1 MRHRRRVLAG
11 ITVGGDLVADV
22 SRAKTKEI
30 MLKKI
35 AIAIVVVIIIGGG
48 AWYYFFSRPHHTQ
61 IDTILSNPKAY
72 EGKEVTIE
80 GEVTDRTAF
89 FIVVKFFKAK
99 DKTGE
104 ITVVTKKSLPE
115 LRSIVRIK
123 GKIDQVFPVGD
134 QKLLVFAEESIEEM
148 SKNK

>member
-1 MRHRRRVLAG
+1 
-11 ITVGGDLVADV
+11 
-22 SRAKTKEI
+22 

-72 EGKEVTIE
+72 EGKEITIE

-89 FIVVKFFKAK
+89 FIVVKFFKVK

-104 ITVVTKKSLPE
+104 ITVVRKKSLPE

-134 QKLLVFAEESIEEM
+134 QKLLVFVEESIEEM